1 MRKKA
6 ALGGAFL
13 GVVALLVLPGVL
25 SRGCAGETL
34 RIVSPHWDGIR
45 YEFGRAFSERY
56 LGRTGKKIR
65 IDWID
70 QGGTGNCVRY
80 VTSAS
85 DGTGDDVFFGGGAMG
100 FRQLVRAESLVPFD
114 APARKLGDRLPD
126 GFMGVPLRHPEY
138 LWYGA
143 CLSGFGIAY
152 NKRLLEIHDIPEPR
166 VWKDLASPAARGWVS
181 CADPKQ
187 SGTMHLMFEIILQA
201 YGWEEGF
208 GVLSRMCANA
218 KAFNEGASA
227 AARDVATAEA
237 ALAPC
242 IDFYAWA
249 KVSECGPE
257 NVGYVLPSD
266 LTVVSV
272 DPIGV
277 LKGASNPEAAR
288 AFVEFVMEP
297 PGQMLWYAKAGAP
310 GGPVRFTLNRMPVLP
325 EMYRK
330 GTATEVNL
338 DPFEWE
344 KARPPDARRYDES
357 KGGKRWAV
365 MGDLFKA
372 TLMDVHDELRAAWK
386 RAIARNDAGG
396 FGSPVATEA
405 EIDGLAAG
413 WRRNP
418 DRNRLAES
426 WIRSTREALRCR

>member
-1 MRKKA
+1 MRKRV

-13 GVVALLVLPGVL
+13 GFVALLVLPGL
-25 SRGCAGETL
+25 FARGCVEETL

-45 YEFGRAFSERY
+45 YEFGRAFAEAY
-56 LGRTGKKIR
+56 VERTGRRIR
-65 IDWID
+65 VDWID

-80 VTSAS
+80 VTSS
-85 DGTGDDVFFGGGAMG
+85 PEGTGDDVFFGGGAMG
-100 FRQLVRAESLVPFD
+100 FRQLVRSGSLEPFPD
-114 APARKLGDRLPD
+114 PARKLGERLPEK
-126 GFMGVPLRHPEY
+126 FAGVPMRHPEF

-152 NKRLLEIHDIPEPR
+152 NKRLLEIHGIPRPE

-201 YGWEEGF
+201 YGWDEGF
-208 GVLSRMCANA
+208 RVLSKMCANA
-218 KAFNEGASA
+218 KAFNEGAAA
-227 AARDVATAEA
+227 AARDVATGEA

-257 NVGYVLPSD
+257 NVGYVMPSD

-297 PGQMLWYAKAGAP
+297 PGQMLWYAKAGTPA
-310 GGPVRFTLNRMPVLP
+310 GPVRFTLNRMPVLP
-325 EMYRK
+325 EIYRK
-330 GTATEVNL
+330 GIPTEVNL

-344 KARPPDARRYDES
+344 GSRPPGAKRYDEGT
-357 KGGKRWAV
+357 GGKRWAV

-372 TLMDVHDELRAAWK
+372 TLMDLHDELRA
-386 RAIARNDAGG
+386 
-396 FGSPVATEA
+396 
-405 EIDGLAAG
+405 
-413 WRRNP
+413 
-418 DRNRLAES
+418 S
-426 WIRSTREALRCR
+426 WIRALEKGEADEFGAPVVTEEEVDGLSRGWKRNPRMNDHIETWLDRTRRALR